1 MRKICIVGP
10 SKLFLSGVSYY
21 TIRLANALANE
32 NEVSVIT
39 FGKLLPKFLFPGRG
53 HVGKALTELDFSR
66 AINKAEM
73 NWNSPLSWLRALNFL
88 RKNNPEILIFQ
99 WWTASV
105 GHMYLLL
112 KCYTTLFL
120 RKTII
125 IEMHELVNPA
135 EESSLPLRLY
145 SSIMCQLIMRKA
157 HLVAHSGADKKLLE
171 ELYRIPEERIV
182 IVPHGPYDHYQKIN
196 KREARERL
204 QIREEEFVIFYFG
217 LIRKYKGVEYLIDGF
232 NKITE
237 EEIRHFRLFIVG
249 EVWDDVGLD
258 EKVASSP
265 YKDRIV
271 LRTEYVPDED
281 VALYFSAA
289 DVVVLPYLRSSQSGV
304 AHIAITYR
312 LPIIVTEV
320 GGLVESLSEYE
331 GTIFIPPADSEAI
344 KTAILSCYETFAIG
358 EEKKSITTPELSWEG
373 IAKRYEEIIERLT

>member
-320 GGLVESLSEYE
+320 GGLVESLSEYD
-331 GTIFIPPADSEAI
+331 GTMFIPPADSEAI